1 MPQVID
7 VTKRIERLLEQI
19 ERTTGQKPV
28 SEARRDSLRY
38 IWLAPATVILVDSQ
52 SPSEPLLVTLG
63 HISRDGLEFR
73 SSRRIKV
80 DQKVLVSLETDEGE
94 LQIPATVVHSTESV
108 SGFLVG
114 VAFDLD

>member
-1 MPQVID
+1 MQQVTE
-7 VTKRIERLLEQI
+7 VTKHIERLLEQI

-80 DQKVLVSLETDEGE
+80 DQKVLVGVYTDEGE
-94 LQIPATVVHSTESV
+94 LQIPATVVHSTESGV
-108 SGFLVG
+108 RFIVG
-114 VAFDLD
+114 VKFDS